1 MLNRNKEREL
11 SYVVLIDKIEPIEGS
26 DNCEAA
32 VVGGWKVL
40 TRKGTFKRGDA
51 AVYFEVDSKVDTSK
65 KEFSFM
71 ERYHGKIKT
80 QRYTFGGKNPGFYS
94 QGLLMPASDF
104 GWAVEGNKIID
115 SNGAAH
121 CAEDESRFLTK
132 QLGVTY
138 ADARDNA
145 RKAKKVDKYQ
155 RMSQRLGKK
164 AARPLYKWLYKRGWG
179 KALLFAI
186 YGKRGDNPRRFPKH
200 FEYIKPTDQERCEN
214 MQWVLEDKTPYIVTQ
229 KCDGSS
235 ATYILERKHKLF
247 GSKFEYYVC
256 SRNVRQFDM
265 GQECFHDENYYWMAE
280 FKYHIRDFLEDYLNK
295 HPELEYVC
303 VQGELCHPKIQK
315 NPHGLKDLHFFA
327 FHMIDSKVGK
337 YDIREAKKIW
347 DEYHIE
353 SVPIVCDNF
362 ILPDDFEEF
371 KLMADG
377 YYDSSVCEGQSDRM
391 REGFVY
397 YKTTDPNFSFK
408 NVSRKYLI
416 KH

>member
-1 MLNRNKEREL
+1 
-11 SYVVLIDKIEPIEGS
+11 
-26 DNCEAA
+26 
-32 VVGGWKVL
+32 
-40 TRKGTFKRGDA
+40 
-51 AVYFEVDSKVDTSK
+51 
-65 KEFSFM
+65 M

-104 GWAVEGNKIID
+104 GWTVEGNKIID
-115 SNGAAH
+115 SNGVAH

>member
-1 MLNRNKEREL
+1 MLNKNQEREL

-94 QGLLMPASDF
+94 QGLLMPARDF
-104 GWAVEGNKIID
+104 GWTVDGNKIID

-155 RMSQRLGKK
+155 RMSKRLGKK
-164 AARPLYKWLYKRGWG
+164 AARPLYKWLYKRNWG
-179 KALLFAI
+179 KVLLFAI

-235 ATYILERKHKLF
+235 ATYILERKRKLF

-353 SVPIVCDNF
+353 SVPIVCDDF
-362 ILPDDFEEF
+362 ILPDDFEDF